1 MRGGARGTW
10 RWRRGVRRGERN
22 VRRSV
27 RSMRRTRVRE
37 GGRLTQRT
45 RPVRS
50 ARSARSTE
58 GGRGGRLS
66 AVQLG
71 SIDREECEGGARGT

>member
-22 VRRSV
+22 MRRSV

-37 GGRLTQRT
+37 GGRLTQRM

-50 ARSARSTE
+50 AR
-58 GGRGGRLS
+58 RGG
-66 AVQLG
+66 A
-71 SIDREECEGGARGT
+71 